1 MAYTS
6 GKYSLLYYKEIER
19 ENQVV
24 RLEIL
29 QRARRADWTP
39 KEIGELQALTL
50 EIDGEDDPVAPIQ
63 KTLLSFSMVDTYD
76 IADTDDVKHGNWE
89 ELYTPDSTLF
99 MVVVKTRSKSGTAFT
114 TRWSGYI
121 TPDNWEEELDYRGSI
136 TITARDNVGHLQDFD
151 FDMPADG
158 NGTATIKDIL
168 DTAFFRVAF
177 PMDITYL
184 LTDSEDVVALK
195 YDNTSLPNFRVNVA
209 QFEGK
214 TWYDAVESIMSSL
227 GLCLRYVDYNRMS
240 VTYLRY
246 MPMLGTDLYQEVI
259 HRPVI
264 FLGGGKRT
272 LDPAYKRIVETVKYD
287 TEAQSN
293 YNSLEGL
300 DLNSGIKS
308 YAFKIQDISVPSG
321 SVFDDNRYV
330 EGSARYQTN
339 YSSSIGGWQSGGA
352 FLSVAGYS
360 ADATYGGAAIYDEK
374 TTVLLA
380 ANSKNSEFTQT
391 YGFGIVHTPA
401 GKIIINICRSAFAV
415 NAALKKIS
423 SMQTY
428 LARLKYAVKYVA
440 GNKTYYWTGSS
451 WSQTESWTTVEF
463 EDNSNSAIELEY
475 GRKSSNSSQV
485 PGDGALYLAI
495 GDIEFKTGFFGHAH
509 WDSDKLS
516 GAYLGITSLALEIFE
531 SSEELSSDTVTTIN
545 NELYN
550 VTCNRS
556 PEIGFLSRD
565 VIWQTP
571 QNYMNA
577 LYYLNSEF
585 LVQPVGYKLMWGNAT
600 ATEEPF
606 PAILHRQILCYHRIA
621 SQVLDGECM
630 REDKYGWSFDEVL
643 TYKGHKFILV
653 KGVYDMLS
661 GVMSSATLREFEE
674 YDDVWGTTQ
683 MTTTE
688 N

>member
-19 ENQVV
+19 EDQVV

-151 FDMPADG
+151 FDMPADA

-184 LTDSEDVVALK
+184 LTDSEEIVALK

-264 FLGGGKRT
+264 FLGGGKRV
-272 LDPAYKRIVETVKYD
+272 LDPTYKRIVEKVDYDFNETV
-287 TEAQSN
+287 
-293 YNSLEGL
+293 
-300 DLNSGIKS
+300 S
-308 YAFKIQDISVPSG
+308 YDISKGVNLSQNGTFSYKIEVMTGRNPEVFNEKGTAPVYRNDNDGFEGWG
-321 SVFDDNRYV
+321 STGGFLNQADYEIGNDAV
-330 EGSARYQTN
+330 EYLGLTKSN
-339 YSSSIGGWQSGGA
+339 
-352 FLSVAGYS
+352 V
-360 ADATYGGAAIYDEK
+360 
-374 TTVLLA
+374 VLLS
-380 ANSKNSEFTQT
+380 ANNTETDVHT
-391 YGFGIVHTPA
+391 YGFGLIHTPA
-401 GKIIINICRSAFAV
+401 GKIVINLAGQGLHVKGTTITQRPYPTFLKSVKYSVRYDVGGKSYYWDGKSWTDSSSELTFSTLSDGETTFKRAV
-415 NAALKKIS
+415 FTENIEIDFLDPQNLADMAKDGFLFLVLNSITFVKQPETKYADYNGCYLGVMGLSIDTPSPDKALK
-423 SMQTY
+423 
-428 LARLKYAVKYVA
+428 
-440 GNKTYYWTGSS
+440 
-451 WSQTESWTTVEF
+451 
-463 EDNSNSAIELEY
+463 
-475 GRKSSNSSQV
+475 
-485 PGDGALYLAI
+485 
-495 GDIEFKTGFFGHAH
+495 
-509 WDSDKLS
+509 
-516 GAYLGITSLALEIFE
+516 
-531 SSEELSSDTVTTIN
+531 SDTVTTIN

>member
-6 GKYSLLYYKEIER
+6 GKYRLLYYKEIER
-19 ENQVV
+19 KDQVV

-76 IADTDDVKHGNWE
+76 ITDTDDVKHGSWE

-99 MVVVKTRSKSGTAFT
+99 MVVVKTRSKSGTAFS

-136 TITARDNVGHLQDFD
+136 TITARDNIGHLQDFD
-151 FDMPADG
+151 FDMPADA

-168 DTAFFRVAF
+168 DMAFFRVAF
-177 PMDITYL
+177 PMDVSYI
-184 LTDSEDVVALK
+184 LTDSEEVVALK
-195 YDNTSLPNFRVNVA
+195 YDNTSLPDFRVNIA

-246 MPMLGTDLYQEVI
+246 MPMLGTDLFQEVI

-264 FLGGGKRT
+264 FLGGGKRV
-272 LDPAYKRIVETVKYD
+272 LDPAYKRIVEKVGYDFNETVSYNISKGINLSRNGTFSYKIEVM
-287 TEAQSN
+287 TGRNPEVFNEKGTAPIYAN
-293 YNSLEGL
+293 YNSEIEGWGPTGGF
-300 DLNSGIKS
+300 LNTADYEIGNDAVEYLGITKS
-308 YAFKIQDISVPSG
+308 NV
-321 SVFDDNRYV
+321 
-330 EGSARYQTN
+330 
-339 YSSSIGGWQSGGA
+339 
-352 FLSVAGYS
+352 
-360 ADATYGGAAIYDEK
+360 
-374 TTVLLA
+374 VLLS
-380 ANSKNSEFTQT
+380 ANNTATDVHT
-391 YGFGIVHTPA
+391 YGFGLIHTPA
-401 GKIIINICRSAFAV
+401 GKIVINLAGQGLHVKGATITQRPYPIF
-415 NAALKKIS
+415 LKSI
-423 SMQTY
+423 
-428 LARLKYAVKYVA
+428 KYSVRYDVGGKSYFWD
-440 GNKTYYWTGSS
+440 G
-451 WSQTESWTTVEF
+451 ESWTDSSTELTFSTLSDGATTFKRAVFTE
-463 EDNSNSAIELEY
+463 SIEIDFLDP
-475 GRKSSNSSQV
+475 KNIADIAK
-485 PGDGALYLAI
+485 DGALYLVLNSITVVKQPETKYADYN
-495 GDIEFKTGFFGHAH
+495 GC
-509 WDSDKLS
+509 
-516 GAYLGITSLALEIFE
+516 YLGIMGLSIDTQSPDKALK
-531 SSEELSSDTVTTIN
+531 SDTVTTIN
-545 NELYN
+545 NDLYN
-550 VTCNRS
+550 VTCSRS
-556 PEIGFLSRD
+556 PDIGFLSRD
-565 VIWQTP
+565 VIWQNP

-577 LYYLNSEF
+577 VYYQNSEF
-585 LVQPVGYKLMWGNAT
+585 MVQPVGYKLMWGNST

-606 PAILHRQILCYHRIA
+606 PVILHRQILCYHRIA

-630 REDKYGWSFDEVL
+630 REDNYGWSFDEIL

-653 KGVYDMLS
+653 KGVYDILS
-661 GVMSSATLREFEE
+661 GVMSSATLREFEA
-674 YDDVWGTTQ
+674 YDDVWGTSQ

>member
-19 ENQVV
+19 QDQVV
-24 RLEIL
+24 RLEIHK
-29 QRARRADWTP
+29 RARRVDWTP

-76 IADTDDVKHGNWE
+76 IADTDDLKHGNWE

-99 MVVVKTRSKSGTAFT
+99 LVIVKTRSKSGTAFT

-121 TPDNWEEELDYRGSI
+121 TPDNWEEELNYRGSI
-136 TITARDNVGHLQDFD
+136 TITARDNIGHLQDFD
-151 FDMPADG
+151 FDMPADA
-158 NGTATIKDIL
+158 NGTATIKDII
-168 DTAFFRVAF
+168 DMAFFRVAF

-246 MPMLGTDLYQEVI
+246 MPMLGTDLYQEVV

-264 FLGGGKRT
+264 FLGGGKRV
-272 LDPAYKRIVETVKYD
+272 LDPAYKRIVEKVDYDFNETV
-287 TEAQSN
+287 
-293 YNSLEGL
+293 
-300 DLNSGIKS
+300 S
-308 YAFKIQDISVPSG
+308 YDISKGINLSQNGIFSYKIEVMTGRNPEVFNEKGTAPVYRNDNDGFEGWG
-321 SVFDDNRYV
+321 STGGFLNQDDYEIGNDAV
-330 EGSARYQTN
+330 EYLGLTKSN
-339 YSSSIGGWQSGGA
+339 
-352 FLSVAGYS
+352 V
-360 ADATYGGAAIYDEK
+360 
-374 TTVLLA
+374 VLLS
-380 ANSKNSEFTQT
+380 ANSTDTDVHT
-391 YGFGIVHTPA
+391 YGFGLIHTPA
-401 GKIIINICRSAFAV
+401 GKIVINLAGQGLHVKGTTITQRPYPTF
-415 NAALKKIS
+415 LKS
-423 SMQTY
+423 
-428 LARLKYAVKYVA
+428 VKYSVRYDV
-440 GNKTYYWTGSS
+440 GGKSYYWDG
-451 WSQTESWTTVEF
+451 ESWTDSST
-463 EDNSNSAIELEY
+463 ELTF
-475 GRKSSNSSQV
+475 STLS
-485 PGDGALYLAI
+485 DGASTFKRAVFTESIEIDFLDPQNLA
-495 GDIEFKTGFFGHAH
+495 GMAKDGFLFLVLNSITFVKQPETKY
-509 WDSDKLS
+509 SDYS
-516 GAYLGITSLALEIFE
+516 GCYLGVMGLSIDTPSPDKALK
-531 SSEELSSDTVTTIN
+531 SDTVTTIN

-585 LVQPVGYKLMWGNAT
+585 LIQPVGYKLMWGNAT

-661 GVMSSATLREFEE
+661 GVMSSATLREFEA
-674 YDDVWGTTQ
+674 YDDVWGTSQ

>member
-19 ENQVV
+19 QDQVV
-24 RLEIL
+24 RLEIHK
-29 QRARRADWTP
+29 RARRVDWTP

-76 IADTDDVKHGNWE
+76 IADTDDLKHGNWE

-151 FDMPADG
+151 FDMPADA
-158 NGTATIKDIL
+158 NGTATIKDII
-168 DTAFFRVAF
+168 DMAFFRVAF

-195 YDNTSLPNFRVNVA
+195 YDNTSLPNFRVNIA

-246 MPMLGTDLYQEVI
+246 MPMLGTDLFQEVV

-264 FLGGGKRT
+264 FLGGGKRV
-272 LDPAYKRIVETVKYD
+272 LDPAYKRIVEKVDYDFNETV
-287 TEAQSN
+287 
-293 YNSLEGL
+293 
-300 DLNSGIKS
+300 S
-308 YAFKIQDISVPSG
+308 YDISKGINLSQNGTFSYKIEVMTGRNPEVFNEKGTAPVYRNDNDGFEGWG
-321 SVFDDNRYV
+321 STGGFLNQADYEIGNDAV
-330 EGSARYQTN
+330 EYLGLTKSN
-339 YSSSIGGWQSGGA
+339 
-352 FLSVAGYS
+352 V
-360 ADATYGGAAIYDEK
+360 
-374 TTVLLA
+374 VLLS
-380 ANSKNSEFTQT
+380 ANNTETDVHT
-391 YGFGIVHTPA
+391 YGFGLIHTPA
-401 GKIIINICRSAFAV
+401 GKIVINLAGQGLHVKGTTITQRPYPTF
-415 NAALKKIS
+415 LKS
-423 SMQTY
+423 
-428 LARLKYAVKYVA
+428 VKYSVRYDV
-440 GNKTYYWTGSS
+440 GGKSYYWDG
-451 WSQTESWTTVEF
+451 ESWTDSST
-463 EDNSNSAIELEY
+463 ELTF
-475 GRKSSNSSQV
+475 STLS
-485 PGDGALYLAI
+485 DGASTFNRAIFTDTIEIDFLEPQNLA
-495 GDIEFKTGFFGHAH
+495 GMAKDGFLFLVLNSITFVKQPETKYADYRGC
-509 WDSDKLS
+509 
-516 GAYLGITSLALEIFE
+516 YLGIMGMSIDTPSPDKALK
-531 SSEELSSDTVTTIN
+531 SDTVTTIN

-643 TYKGHKFILV
+643 TYKGHKFILA

-661 GVMSSATLREFEE
+661 GVMSSATLREFEA
-674 YDDVWGTTQ
+674 YDDVWGTSQ

>member
-19 ENQVV
+19 QDQVV
-24 RLEIL
+24 RLEIHK
-29 QRARRADWTP
+29 RARRVDWTP

-76 IADTDDVKHGNWE
+76 IADTDDLKHGNWE

-99 MVVVKTRSKSGTAFT
+99 LVIVKTRSKSGTAFT

-121 TPDNWEEELDYRGSI
+121 TPDNWEEELNYRGSI
-136 TITARDNVGHLQDFD
+136 TITARDNIGHLQDFD
-151 FDMPADG
+151 FDMPADA
-158 NGTATIKDIL
+158 NGTATIKDII
-168 DTAFFRVAF
+168 DMAFFRVAF

-246 MPMLGTDLYQEVI
+246 MPMLGTDLYQEVV

-264 FLGGGKRT
+264 FLGGGKRV
-272 LDPAYKRIVETVKYD
+272 LDPAYKRIVEKVDYDFNETV
-287 TEAQSN
+287 
-293 YNSLEGL
+293 
-300 DLNSGIKS
+300 S
-308 YAFKIQDISVPSG
+308 YDISKGINLSQNGTFSYKIEVMTGRNPEVFNEKGTAPVYRNDNDGFEGWG
-321 SVFDDNRYV
+321 STGGFLNQGDYEIGNDAV
-330 EGSARYQTN
+330 EYLGLTKSN
-339 YSSSIGGWQSGGA
+339 
-352 FLSVAGYS
+352 V
-360 ADATYGGAAIYDEK
+360 
-374 TTVLLA
+374 VLLS
-380 ANSKNSEFTQT
+380 ANNTETDVHT
-391 YGFGIVHTPA
+391 YGFGLIHTPA
-401 GKIIINICRSAFAV
+401 GKIVINLAGQGLHVKGTTITQRPYPTFLKSVKYSVRYDVGGKSYYWDGKSWTDSSSELTFSTLSDGDTTFKRAV
-415 NAALKKIS
+415 FTENIEIDFLEPQNLADMAKDGFLFLVLNSITFVKQPETKYADYNGCYLGVMGLSIDTPSPDKALK
-423 SMQTY
+423 
-428 LARLKYAVKYVA
+428 
-440 GNKTYYWTGSS
+440 
-451 WSQTESWTTVEF
+451 
-463 EDNSNSAIELEY
+463 
-475 GRKSSNSSQV
+475 
-485 PGDGALYLAI
+485 
-495 GDIEFKTGFFGHAH
+495 
-509 WDSDKLS
+509 
-516 GAYLGITSLALEIFE
+516 
-531 SSEELSSDTVTTIN
+531 SDTVTTIN

-585 LVQPVGYKLMWGNAT
+585 LVQPVGYKLMWGNAP

-661 GVMSSATLREFEE
+661 GVMSSATLREFEA
-674 YDDVWGTTQ
+674 YDDVWGTSQ
-683 MTTTE
+683 MTTE

>member
-19 ENQVV
+19 QDQVV

-76 IADTDDVKHGNWE
+76 IADTDDVKHGSWE

-136 TITARDNVGHLQDFD
+136 TITARDNIGHLQDFD
-151 FDMPADG
+151 FDMPADA

-184 LTDSEDVVALK
+184 LTDSEEIVALK

-264 FLGGGKRT
+264 FLGGGKRV
-272 LDPAYKRIVETVKYD
+272 LDPTYKRIVEKVDYDFNETV
-287 TEAQSN
+287 
-293 YNSLEGL
+293 
-300 DLNSGIKS
+300 S
-308 YAFKIQDISVPSG
+308 YDISKGVNLSQNGTFSYKIEVMTGRNPEVFNEKGTAPVYRNDNDGFEGWG
-321 SVFDDNRYV
+321 STGGFLNQADYEIGNDAV
-330 EGSARYQTN
+330 EYLGLTKSN
-339 YSSSIGGWQSGGA
+339 
-352 FLSVAGYS
+352 V
-360 ADATYGGAAIYDEK
+360 
-374 TTVLLA
+374 VLLS
-380 ANSKNSEFTQT
+380 ANNTETDVHT
-391 YGFGIVHTPA
+391 YGFGLIHTPA
-401 GKIIINICRSAFAV
+401 GKIVINLAGQGLHVKGTTIAQRPYPTFLKSVKYSVRYDVGGKSYYWDGKSWTDSSSELTFSTLSDGETTFKRAV
-415 NAALKKIS
+415 FTENIEIDFLDPQNLADMAKDGFLFLVLNSITFVKQPETKYADYNGCYLGVMGLSIDTPSPDKALK
-423 SMQTY
+423 
-428 LARLKYAVKYVA
+428 
-440 GNKTYYWTGSS
+440 
-451 WSQTESWTTVEF
+451 
-463 EDNSNSAIELEY
+463 
-475 GRKSSNSSQV
+475 
-485 PGDGALYLAI
+485 
-495 GDIEFKTGFFGHAH
+495 
-509 WDSDKLS
+509 
-516 GAYLGITSLALEIFE
+516 
-531 SSEELSSDTVTTIN
+531 SDTVTTIN

-630 REDKYGWSFDEVL
+630 REDRYGWSFDEVL